1 MELHDYLVIVRA
13 YWRSIVAFVI
23 LGALL
28 ALAWS
33 LAQPKVYAS
42 TATGFVTSGTTAADP
57 SMANVNDVLSKS
69 RVKSYVGLATDRQT
83 AEFVIDDLNLTESP
97 EELISN
103 VTVEQRP
110 DTVLLGITVN
120 ARTPE
125 SAQELANA
133 WVKALSKSVR
143 EFEDPSGTG
152 KAAMRLLPN
161 QTAALPTA
169 PTSPKIPLNVILGS
183 LVGLALG
190 LAYSIT
196 RHRLDRRLRTASQ
209 VEKDTGFAVV
219 ASVPALGSG
228 DTTEPRQLV
237 TDPQTTT
244 ERLAAESFRKLRT
257 NLSFMD
263 VNHPPR
269 VIVVTSPSKGDGKST
284 IAASLALA
292 IAHAGQP
299 VFLLEG
305 DLRRPRV
312 AKMLK
317 LDNSVGV
324 SDVLAG
330 RVPLSEALNVDAQEG
345 QLRVLTS
352 GTRVPNP
359 SELLGS
365 NAMRELLAELSQTGM
380 VIVNAPPLLPV
391 TDGAVLARIADG
403 ALVVV
408 STGKTVDTELTAA
421 LGVLERV
428 SGRVL
433 GIIMGRVS
441 KRTTT
446 PGTYHEYGY
455 YDYESR
461 DKKRSRKSSDTPES
475 GKVGRRAAR

>member
-1 MELHDYLVIVRA
+1 M
-13 YWRSIVAFVI
+13 
-23 LGALL
+23 
-28 ALAWS
+28 
-33 LAQPKVYAS
+33 
-42 TATGFVTSGTTAADP
+42 
-57 SMANVNDVLSKS
+57 
-69 RVKSYVGLATDRQT
+69 
-83 AEFVIDDLNLTESP
+83 
-97 EELISN
+97 
-103 VTVEQRP
+103 
-110 DTVLLGITVN
+110 
-120 ARTPE
+120 
-125 SAQELANA
+125 
-133 WVKALSKSVR
+133 
-143 EFEDPSGTG
+143 
-152 KAAMRLLPN
+152 
-161 QTAALPTA
+161 
-169 PTSPKIPLNVILGS
+169 ILGS

-263 VNHPPR
+263 VDHPPR

-305 DLRRPRV
+305 DLRRPRRQD
-312 AKMLK
+312 AQEARQLRRCQRRP
-317 LDNSVGV
+317 GR
-324 SDVLAG
+324 AG
-330 RVPLSEALNVDAQEG
+330 PAERGPERRRQEG

-380 VIVNAPPLLPV
+380 VIVDAPPLLPV

-433 GIIMGRVS
+433 GIVMGRVS